1 MMKMFSRLQGREGE
15 KGFTLIELIIVM
27 AVLSVL
33 AAIAIPRYNGILH
46 ESKVKSDAIT
56 ASGIASA
63 ARIQETM
70 TGQQVIPT
78 SGYEGL
84 DENYFEAGKSPSSG
98 GTFTLGGGGNNPY
111 VVTWTPD
118 IGIYSGYLQTVTEGQ
133 VFTPQTNS

>member
-1 MMKMFSRLQGREGE
+1 MMRMFSRLQGSEGQ

-27 AVLSVL
+27 AVLTVL

-70 TGQQVIPT
+70 TGNQVIST

-84 DENYFEAGKSPSSG
+84 DENYFEAGKLPSSG
-98 GTFTLGGGGNNPY
+98 GGFTLAGGGNAPY

-118 IGIYSGYLQTVTEGQ
+118 VGIYSGFLQTVTEGQ
-133 VFTPQTNS
+133 VFIPNAGT

>member
-1 MMKMFSRLQGREGE
+1 MMRMFSRLQGSEGQ

-27 AVLSVL
+27 AVLTVL

-70 TGQQVIPT
+70 TGVQVIPT

-84 DENYFEAGKSPSSG
+84 DENYFEAGKLPSSG
-98 GTFTLGGGGNNPY
+98 GSFTLGGGGNTPY
-111 VVTWTPD
+111 EVTWTPD
-118 IGIYSGYLQTVTEGQ
+118 VGIYSGNMQTVTEGGI
-133 VFTPQTNS
+133 FIPNAGT